1 MRRFMTGLIVVMAL
15 FGAVISPTFMLAP
28 TSAAARENCRDS
40 YLGVT
45 TWYRGLTK
53 DDCSIKS
60 VGDGG
65 SDVKVN
71 EFIMKVALNVLAAAF
86 SIAAYVALFFII
98 KSGFRYMT
106 SAGSSD
112 GMSAAKK
119 GLTNAIIGLI
129 ITLLSAV
136 IVNTIVGAL

>member
-1 MRRFMTGLIVVMAL
+1 MRNL
-15 FGAVISPTFMLAP
+15 FVSLLMVFTMGSAMLAP
-28 TSAAARENCRDS
+28 SVAIGPQADALAKCRES

-45 TWYRGLTK
+45 VWYRGLT
-53 DDCSIKS
+53 DSQCRVKS
-60 VGDGG
+60 PGN
-65 SDVKVN
+65 SDN
-71 EFIMKVALNVLAAAF
+71 SLSAFIMKIALNVLAAAF

-119 GLTNAIIGLI
+119 GLTNAVIGLI

-136 IVNTIVGAL
+136 IVNTIVGVL